1 MQKFNAKGKA
11 MIKKLLL
18 LVQFLIISNLNSI
31 AIAIDLK
38 NLDEQISYS
47 LGFMAAEH
55 AKSKAPLGIK
65 VNPDSFIKGFKD
77 NFNNKQ
83 QLDQEQIIK
92 SLNII
97 REKQLELQ
105 KKYMDKTSNP
115 EPIAE
120 STIPATTPS
129 TPGTPASTATAPP
142 SKPGTPASATPVP
155 QATQNPAISSNPDV
169 NNFQDNNLLI
179 NTVQDI
185 NPKEIS
191 KNKFKNQPLEKNKSK
206 DLVKNEV
213 PKEIKPAINN
223 NPKTLTKHNSTITT
237 PAKSVKNIAS
247 NEIVI
252 SEELAK
258 PKEFIK
264 KIVKELDNKK
274 PNQELEKE
282 KAKEKKKEKEISIK
296 TIEPKTPDLNKHEKN
311 IAKITQQ
318 IITNTIANTTT
329 NSGIKPAEIN
339 TITKPDIKP
348 ETVKTTTAKRVMR

>member
-1 MQKFNAKGKA
+1 

-18 LVQFLIISNLNSI
+18 LVQFLIISNINSI

-55 AKSKAPLGIK
+55 AKSKSPLGIK
-65 VNPDSFIKGFKD
+65 INPNSFIQGFKD

-105 KKYMDKTSNP
+105 KKYMDKTTNP
-115 EPIAE
+115 TTATEP
-120 STIPATTPS
+120 TIPASTPS
-129 TPGTPASTATAPP
+129 TQPSTATPV
-142 SKPGTPASATPVP
+142 VP
-155 QATQNPAISSNPDV
+155 QTTKNPVTLGNPDI

-191 KNKFKNQPLEKNKSK
+191 KNKFKDQNIEKNKSK
-206 DLVKNEV
+206 DLAKNEAL
-213 PKEIKPAINN
+213 KEII
-223 NPKTLTKHNSTITT
+223 
-237 PAKSVKNIAS
+237 
-247 NEIVI
+247 I

-264 KIVKELDNKK
+264 KIVKELDKNKS
-274 PNQELEKE
+274 NQEPEKE
-282 KAKEKKKEKEISIK
+282 KGKEKKKEKEISIK
-296 TIEPKTPDLNKHEKN
+296 TIESKIPDLNKHEKN
-311 IAKITQQ
+311 IAKMTQQ
-318 IITNTIANTTT
+318 IATNTITNTATNPAETNPTTKITT
-329 NSGIKPAEIN
+329 NPATKPTINPATKPAIN
-339 TITKPDIKP
+339 PVTKPAINPATK
-348 ETVKTTTAKRVMR
+348 